1 MGFALI
7 VVTLVRIK
15 GPTIYLE
22 GGGLAMFFFLN
33 KYFDAEFSRKK
44 YFSKQSARKKYS
56 DSRFS

>member
-22 GGGLAMFFFLN
+22 GGGLAMVFFPKKNILMLN
-33 KYFDAEFSRKK
+33 FQEKI
-44 YFSKQSARKKYS
+44 YFSKKMCKKKI
-56 DSRFS
+56 F